1 MTSADAPLEPDPSTR
16 SSVIGPIHAPK
27 ASEIFAK
34 VLRQKILDGDF
45 SAGEPLPSERTL
57 VEQSQLSRASVREAI
72 GILKQQGLV
81 VTRPGRNGGSIVTRP
96 TSQELVASL
105 ETYLLSQGWGRDNAT
120 VLEMREIMEPW
131 CAAFAA
137 SRRTEVDIA
146 RIRRAHEQ
154 AVASIGSIENYVQAG
169 QGWHTAVAEA
179 SHNVLLAAFMG
190 ARSDSVLSAAD
201 HARYDSLEARQGT
214 LRVHQAITD
223 AIGNHDPE
231 RAFELMADHVRGSAS
246 PLLENLVSSV
256 GRNSQDADVRRDIAA
271 D

>member
-1 MTSADAPLEPDPSTR
+1 MTGAELPRAADPAPSR
-16 SSVIGPIHAPK
+16 SVIEPIHAPK
-27 ASEIFAK
+27 ASEVFAK

-45 SAGEPLPSERTL
+45 AEGQLLPPERSL
-57 VEQSQLSRASVREAI
+57 VEQSRLSRASVREAI

-96 TSQELVASL
+96 TSQELVSSL

-137 SRRTEVDIA
+137 SRRTEADVA
-146 RIRRAHEQ
+146 RIQEAHER
-154 AVASIGSIENYVQAG
+154 AVASISTIEKYVDAG
-169 QGWHTAVAEA
+169 QVWHTAVAEA

-201 HARYDSLEARQGT
+201 HARYDSLEARKSSLQ
-214 LRVHQAITD
+214 VHQTITD
-223 AIGNHDPE
+223 AIEKRDPE
-231 RAFELMADHVRGSAS
+231 RAFEVMAGHVRGSAS
-246 PLLENLVSSV
+246 PLLQCLVASV
-256 GRNSQDADVRRDIAA
+256 AQPASVADG
-271 D
+271 